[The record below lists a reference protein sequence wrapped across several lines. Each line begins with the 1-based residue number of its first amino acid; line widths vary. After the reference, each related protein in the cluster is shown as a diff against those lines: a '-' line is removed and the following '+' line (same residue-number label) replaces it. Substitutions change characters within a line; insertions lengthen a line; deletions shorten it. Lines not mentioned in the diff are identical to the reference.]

1 MDTIF
6 INDFRL
12 KLLIGIYDW
21 ERQVPQTVQFDLEIG
36 IPGSRAAQTDTIA
49 DTIDYAKVVARIEH
63 SMNENHFSLLEKLA
77 EHIAQ
82 LILVEFKSPWVR
94 VSVTK
99 LAPLKN
105 VKRLGV
111 TIERGKRPA

>member
-21 ERQVPQTVQFDLEIG
+21 ERKVPQTVQFDLEIG

-49 DTIDYAKVVARIEH
+49 DTIDYAKVVTRIEH
-63 SMNENHFSLLEKLA
+63 SLNENHFSLLEKLA
-77 EHIAQ
+77 EHVAQ
-82 LILVEFKSPWVR
+82 LILDEFKSPWVK
-94 VSVTK
+94 VSITK

-111 TIERGKRPA
+111 TIERGEKQ